1 MKRLFTTIGENIHR
15 HHKLWITV
23 ILIMTIGFAF
33 GLPKIQMK
41 MGNNVFVSSS
51 SKTYQDSQT
60 YQKKFGGDSLYL
72 LLDGNQSTLLSHKTM
87 QQVAKFDS
95 KVSQVD
101 NVRNTTDI
109 VSSLNDQLSHAGT
122 GNSSAQ
128 FNFNSKKLQQDLMA
142 ELSSKQK
149 QSIQSKMQHSLTSTQ
164 QNQVQTYLLKQ
175 LTPAQKKLMAAAGAQ
190 AQGSKQQQQAM
201 LQKQLTT
208 KQQAAVQSYTMSLL
222 NHQQQSQLADTVI
235 PMLPKVQDMSTK
247 LLRDIFLSDNGH
259 VPSAM
264 KQLLPKDGKHL
275 LIIINTNKESSD
287 MNTAVQINHDAN
299 QAIKQTNFSSSI
311 KTRLG
316 GQPAV
321 LGQVRSKVITS
332 MATLLAFAVVL
343 MVIILLLIFSV
354 RKRLLPLIFVLACL
368 VWTFGLMGW
377 LHIPLTLATMATLPI
392 IIGLGTDFGVQFQN
406 RYEEEVRKRQNS
418 KEAISVAISSMGPA
432 VGVSLIVMVF
442 SFLTMYLSK
451 APLMQ
456 QFGLTLAIGVAC
468 SYVVEFGLMF
478 SSLSLLDKH
487 ASTAKLAPKK
497 LSQPSRLSL
506 FLSHYAEWVTHH
518 AGILLTI
525 GVVLAGLGFSFEK
538 SINIETD
545 FTKMI
550 PQNMTALK
558 NTKYLQSKIG
568 STTYLTYLVEGNGQ
582 DIRDQDNLKTIDQ
595 VGQKVDH
602 KYHDVT
608 DVTSLSTAYQQ
619 TNGSLNTSQKQLTV
633 GVDNLPTSLKQ
644 TLISSNHHDATI
656 QFKIRNGLSSKE
668 QLKLMNRINH
678 DIKGIH
684 HGLKISPAGAQ
695 VMMLLGINNMSAN
708 HDLIIIAGLS
718 IIFIVLFLIYRDWRL
733 ALYPVIPILLVL
745 GLSPLTLKLLGISY
759 NPVTIALSS
768 LVLGIGTEFTILIL
782 ERYREELQRGNS
794 TRDAIV
800 SATASVG
807 QAITVSGFTVMGGFS
822 AIMFSSFPV
831 LKSFGLITVLDTGYS
846 LICALT
852 ILPAVIY
859 LLRKRKPAATQSS
872 SEQATERDD

>member
-41 MGNNVFVSSS
+41 MGNDVFVSSS

-332 MATLLAFAVVL
+332 MATMLAFAVVL

-377 LHIPLTLATMATLPI
+377 LHIPLTLATMQRCRL
-392 IIGLGTDFGVQFQN
+392 
-406 RYEEEVRKRQNS
+406 
-418 KEAISVAISSMGPA
+418 
-432 VGVSLIVMVF
+432 SLVW
-442 SFLTMYLSK
+442 
-451 APLMQ
+451 
-456 QFGLTLAIGVAC
+456 GLTLVFNFKTDMKKKSGN
-468 SYVVEFGLMF
+468 
-478 SSLSLLDKH
+478 DKILRRPFQLPFR
-487 ASTAKLAPKK
+487 AWDRQLA
-497 LSQPSRLSL
+497 
-506 FLSHYAEWVTHH
+506 
-518 AGILLTI
+518 
-525 GVVLAGLGFSFEK
+525 
-538 SINIETD
+538 
-545 FTKMI
+545 
-550 PQNMTALK
+550 
-558 NTKYLQSKIG
+558 YL
-568 STTYLTYLVEGNGQ
+568 
-582 DIRDQDNLKTIDQ
+582 
-595 VGQKVDH
+595 
-602 KYHDVT
+602 
-608 DVTSLSTAYQQ
+608 
-619 TNGSLNTSQKQLTV
+619 
-633 GVDNLPTSLKQ
+633 
-644 TLISSNHHDATI
+644 
-656 QFKIRNGLSSKE
+656 
-668 QLKLMNRINH
+668 
-678 DIKGIH
+678 
-684 HGLKISPAGAQ
+684 
-695 VMMLLGINNMSAN
+695 
-708 HDLIIIAGLS
+708 
-718 IIFIVLFLIYRDWRL
+718 
-733 ALYPVIPILLVL
+733 
-745 GLSPLTLKLLGISY
+745 
-759 NPVTIALSS
+759 
-768 LVLGIGTEFTILIL
+768 
-782 ERYREELQRGNS
+782 
-794 TRDAIV
+794 
-800 SATASVG
+800 
-807 QAITVSGFTVMGGFS
+807 
-822 AIMFSSFPV
+822 
-831 LKSFGLITVLDTGYS
+831 
-846 LICALT
+846 
-852 ILPAVIY
+852 
-859 LLRKRKPAATQSS
+859 
-872 SEQATERDD
+872 